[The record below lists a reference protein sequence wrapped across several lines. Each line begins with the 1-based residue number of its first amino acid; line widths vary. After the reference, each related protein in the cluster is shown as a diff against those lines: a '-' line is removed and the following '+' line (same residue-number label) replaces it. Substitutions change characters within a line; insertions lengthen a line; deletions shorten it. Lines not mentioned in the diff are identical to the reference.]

1 MDSKRFD
8 DLSRLLSR
16 GSSRRGALKAALGA
30 LVGAGALAAGLD
42 DAAAT
47 KPLRGRPFR
56 STCTN
61 TRQCRTPLVCQRD
74 RRFSRTERN
83 RCGCNFGETWCPEL
97 NQCVTLGTEGHC
109 NFCGDACGSIE
120 GCCVNGEANACIET
134 VDSFANCGGCGIAC
148 DPETADNCDFDE
160 CLCGDESACVNGEIC
175 VSGVCESPVASCE
188 PADGADGCFVGVDG
202 ATIQVC
208 DGTVIDAE
216 CDTAAEC
223 TAACAAANIPLPECG
238 CTVGF
243 NDGTGFISA
252 DSLTGGALTKAGIC
266 GVYLPFDGTCAPPPG

>member
-1 MDSKRFD
+1 MDGKRFD

-16 GSSRRGALKAALGA
+16 SAIRRLTLEAALAA
-30 LVGAGALAAGLD
+30 LLGAGALAAGVD
-42 DAAAT
+42 EAAAAP
-47 KPLRGRPFR
+47 KPRRTTCRPWMAG
-56 STCTN
+56 CTADA
-61 TRQCRTPLVCQRD
+61 QCCSGLCD
-74 RRFSRTERN
+74 RRRVAPRNRRN
-83 RCGCNFGETWCPEL
+83 RCVCPDGTTPCSGACVDLADSLAHCGACN
-97 NQCVTLGTEGHC
+97 V
-109 NFCGDACGSIE
+109 
-120 GCCVNGEANACIET
+120 
-134 VDSFANCGGCGIAC
+134 AC